1 MLCVYAAFQVLQLEK
16 SNKTLSKELSEL
28 RSDVEEQQAKIR
40 QQTKELKD
48 AVTARK
54 LAMDQ
59 FTELNE
65 KVGGCLYLPV

>member
-1 MLCVYAAFQVLQLEK
+1 MLQLEK
-16 SNKTLSKELSEL
+16 SNKTLSKDLTELK
-28 RSDVEEQQAKIR
+28 SDVESQQAKIR

-65 KVGGCLYLPV
+65 KVRLSVACRSKS